1 LHRTLEKKVER
12 VFDPLFY
19 LKTLKKINICGNVIG
34 KKEAVCYNS
43 FVSENRTV
51 VFQKEILKRCSGAD
65 YETIIRTIRIKYETR

>member
-1 LHRTLEKKVER
+1 MSGKGRKVFR
-12 VFDPLFY
+12 PLFY
-19 LKTLKKINICGNVIG
+19 IKTLKNFNICGIVIG

-65 YETIIRTIRIKYETR
+65 YETIIRTIRTKYKTR

>member
-1 LHRTLEKKVER
+1 MSGKGRN
-12 VFDPLFY
+12 VFRPLFHF
-19 LKTLKKINICGNVIG
+19 KTLKNFNICGIVIG

-65 YETIIRTIRIKYETR
+65 YETIIRTIRTKYETR